1 MMKYGSLTRHNNTKQ
16 QIMKTRKTNVHKF
29 LAYFILISFAFY
41 AASCSSGKPERVLF
55 IALDGISIEGY
66 QTAKTPNIDK
76 LMQKGSFSLK
86 TRVVMPSV
94 TLPNWTS
101 HLTGSGPE
109 QHGVTD
115 NGWLIDNHVL
125 PAVDTDDKGYYPSI
139 FKILKDQVPGVRT
152 AFYYNWA
159 NLIYPYNRDYLD
171 EVRFQENYEYIEN
184 FERAFEFIRENRE
197 KPTFVFLY
205 TVHTDGAGHS
215 HGWMSPEYIESIE
228 NADFHIGALLDKMEK
243 EGMLEDTHI
252 IVTSDHGGVNKGHG
266 GVTPTEMEV
275 PWSLTG
281 PGVKKN
287 NKITGPNN
295 TVNSAFV
302 VAHLFKCSTPESW
315 TGRMIHSIFE

>member
-1 MMKYGSLTRHNNTKQ
+1 
-16 QIMKTRKTNVHKF
+16 MKTKKTNVHKF
-29 LAYFILISFAFY
+29 LAYFILTAFAFY
-41 AASCSSGKPERVLF
+41 AASCTSDKPEHVLF

-66 QTAKTPNIDK
+66 QTANTPNIDK
-76 LMQKGSFSLK
+76 LMQKGSASFS

-115 NGWLIDNHVL
+115 NSWLIDKHVL
-125 PAVDTDDKGYYPSI
+125 PAVETDDRGYYPSI
-139 FKILKDQVPGVRT
+139 FKILKDQVPEVKT

-171 EVRFQENYEYIEN
+171 EVIFLENDGYIEN
-184 FERAFEFIRENRE
+184 YERAFEFMMENQE
-197 KPTFVFLY
+197 KPFFVFLY
-205 TVHTDGAGHS
+205 TVHTDHAGHTY
-215 HGWMSPEYIESIE
+215 GWMSPEYIESIE
-228 NADFHIGALLDKMEK
+228 RADYHIGALLDKMEN
-243 EGMLEDTHI
+243 ERILDNTHI

-266 GVTPTEMEV
+266 GVTPTEMIV

-287 NKITGPNN
+287 HRITVPNN

-302 VAHLFKCSTPESW
+302 IAHLFGCTTPESW
-315 TGRMIHSIFE
+315 TGRVIHSIFE